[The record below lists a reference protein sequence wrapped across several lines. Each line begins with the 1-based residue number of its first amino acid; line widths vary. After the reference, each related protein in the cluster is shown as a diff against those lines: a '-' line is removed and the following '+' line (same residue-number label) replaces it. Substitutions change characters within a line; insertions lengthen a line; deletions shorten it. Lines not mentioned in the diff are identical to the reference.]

1 LDPVNRECPA
11 CLYSGAFYLYT
22 MKDNFSKQA
31 AVYAKY
37 RPQYPQELF
46 DFILQQVKER
56 KAAWDCGTG
65 NGQAAK
71 ELAQYFEK
79 VYATDISQKQLDEA
93 IPADNVYYSLY
104 PAECT
109 NLSDNS
115 IDLVTVSQA
124 LHWFNFEKFY
134 REVKRVAK
142 QDSCI
147 AVWMYSLL
155 RISKEI
161 DPVIEDYH
169 FGTLQQYWDA
179 ERKYVDDNYADIP
192 FPFEELK
199 TAAFAIEYYWT
210 LADLEGYLN
219 TWSALQKFIGVN
231 KYNPVP
237 ELIEKIK
244 PHWLAGQMKI
254 VFPVHLQTGLIRK

>member
-1 LDPVNRECPA
+1 MDPANRECPA
-11 CLYSGAFYLYT
+11 CLYSGAFYLYV

-37 RPQYPQELF
+37 RPEYPQELF
-46 DFILQQVKER
+46 NFILQQVKER

-71 ELAQYFEK
+71 ELAKYFEK

-93 IPADNVYYSLY
+93 IPVDNVYYSLH
-104 PAECT
+104 PAEST

-115 IDLVTVSQA
+115 IDLITVSQA
-124 LHWFNFEKFY
+124 LHWFNFERFY
-134 REVKRVAK
+134 KEVKRVAK
-142 QDSCI
+142 QDACI

-161 DPVIEDYH
+161 DPIIEEYH

-179 ERKYVDDNYADIP
+179 ERKYVDDNYAGIP
-192 FPFEELK
+192 YPFEGLR
-199 TAAFAIEYYWT
+199 TATFAIEYNWT
-210 LADLEGYLN
+210 LAELEGYLN
-219 TWSALQKFIGVN
+219 TWSALQKFISIN
-231 KYNPVP
+231 KYNPVQKV
-237 ELIEKIK
+237 IQQIK
-244 PHWLAGQMKI
+244 PYWFAERMKI
-254 VFPVHLQTGLIRK
+254 VFPVHLQTGLIHK